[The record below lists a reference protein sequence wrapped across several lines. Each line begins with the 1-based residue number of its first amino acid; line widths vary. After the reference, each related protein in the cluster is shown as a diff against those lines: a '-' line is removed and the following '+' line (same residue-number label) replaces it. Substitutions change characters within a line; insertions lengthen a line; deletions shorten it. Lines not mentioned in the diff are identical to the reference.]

1 MIPIFLGFSI
11 HLAMG
16 QNLAPCCSPQCS
28 SSQNYG
34 ILIYSMCWLCW
45 YTFMLFFDIHL
56 CFTSILCSCS
66 CISQVLTCFNRNTR
80 YFIQIPWLPTRLT
93 FPWCYFGS
101 AGWRHH
107 LGAMAMAMAA
117 MVGESL
123 ILALGYPWK
132 TSERLTYPEIIRV
145 SWI

>member
-11 HLAMG
+11 HLAG
-16 QNLAPCCSPQCS
+16 
-28 SSQNYG
+28 QNYG
-34 ILIYSMCWLCW
+34 IL
-45 YTFMLFFDIHL
+45 
-56 CFTSILCSCS
+56 
-66 CISQVLTCFNRNTR
+66 
-80 YFIQIPWLPTRLT
+80 IPWLPTRLT

-123 ILALGYPWK
+123 ILALGYP
-132 TSERLTYPEIIRV
+132 
-145 SWI
+145 